1 MLNQSAT
8 LDPVFRALGDPTR
21 RLMVER
27 LSHGSA
33 TVSELAAPLEMS
45 LPAVLQHLTVL
56 ESCGLVRS
64 QKVGR
69 IRRCQLE
76 SGAMR
81 SAESWFASQR
91 ALWEQ
96 RLDRLA
102 EVLAEDEE
110 RDQT

>member
-27 LSHGSA
+27 LSTGPAS
-33 TVSELAAPLEMS
+33 VSELAAPLQMS
-45 LPAVLQHLTVL
+45 LPAVLQHLSVL

-64 QKVGR
+64 KKVGR
-69 IRRCQLE
+69 TRTCRLD
-76 SGAMR
+76 SSAMR

-96 RLDRLA
+96 RFDRLA
-102 EVLAEDEE
+102 EVLAEDE
-110 RDQT
+110 QGT

>member
-21 RLMVER
+21 RKMVEQ
-27 LSHGSA
+27 LSHGPAS
-33 TVSELAAPLEMS
+33 VSELAAPLAIS
-45 LPAVLQHLTVL
+45 LPAVLQQLTVL

-64 QKVGR
+64 HKVGR
-69 IRRCQLE
+69 TRRCQLD
-76 SGAMR
+76 SKAMR

-102 EVLAEDEE
+102 DVLAEDEE
-110 RDQT
+110 GN

>member
-1 MLNQSAT
+1 MLNQSTT

-27 LSHGSA
+27 LSTGPAS
-33 TVSELAAPLEMS
+33 VSQLAAPLQMS
-45 LPAVLQHLTVL
+45 LPAVLQHLSVL

-64 QKVGR
+64 KKVGR
-69 IRRCQLE
+69 TRTCRLE
-76 SGAMR
+76 SRAMR

-102 EVLAEDEE
+102 EVLAEDE
-110 RDQT
+110 QGT

>member
-27 LSHGSA
+27 LSTGSA
-33 TVSELAAPLEMS
+33 SVSELAAPLQMS
-45 LPAVLQHLTVL
+45 LPAVLQHLSVL

-64 QKVGR
+64 KKVGR
-69 IRRCQLE
+69 TRTCRLDAR
-76 SGAMR
+76 AMR

-102 EVLAEDEE
+102 EVLAEDE
-110 RDQT
+110 QGT

>member
-33 TVSELAAPLEMS
+33 SVSELAAPLQMS

-64 QKVGR
+64 KKIGR
-69 IRRCQLE
+69 TRRCHLE
-76 SGAMR
+76 SSAMR

-91 ALWEQ
+91 ALWEG

-102 EVLAEDEE
+102 EVLAEDEKGNH
-110 RDQT
+110 